1 MNAKIFLLPY
11 IENSMRGCPL
21 VYSRYG
27 GHTLRAERDFKI
39 RFNNNIS
46 NKFVI
51 SFKVKTDLT
60 KYIGIHMHIYKSY
73 QVKVKSV
80 QYQRKSLM
88 LMMTLNLMLTLRFK
102 GLI

>member
-46 NKFVI
+46 KKFVI
-51 SFKVKTDLT
+51 SFKVKTE
-60 KYIGIHMHIYKSY
+60 IHRISY
-73 QVKVKSV
+73 A
-80 QYQRKSLM
+80 YA
-88 LMMTLNLMLTLRFK
+88 
-102 GLI
+102 

>member
-46 NKFVI
+46 KKFVI
-51 SFKVKTDLT
+51 SLSQDRNPYAFAL
-60 KYIGIHMHIYKSY
+60 KS
-73 QVKVKSV
+73 S
-80 QYQRKSLM
+80 R
-88 LMMTLNLMLTLRFK
+88 
-102 GLI
+102 